1 MNIWIVD
8 DVAQTRAWL
17 RESTILAF
25 PSARLHEA
33 GDLFHAGRL
42 RVTQGWPDLAL
53 IDLRLPDGRGHEL
66 IAEMHD
72 AHPQALILIPTIFD
86 DDAYLFD
93 AIVAGASG
101 HVLKDQPVDRIAAQ
115 LRAHSEGSA
124 PPLSPSLARRILRAL
139 DAEGLGA
146 DAAARAYL
154 QHRAR
159 GEPAAAAQQQSGVD
173 GIALR
178 ETIRGLR
185 GSAAR

>member
-17 RESTILAF
+17 RESALLAF
-25 PSARLHEA
+25 PAARLHEA
-33 GDLFHAGRL
+33 GDLFHSGRL
-42 RVTQGWPDLAL
+42 RV
-53 IDLRLPDGRGHEL
+53 PDGRGHEL

-115 LRAHSEGSA
+115 LRAHTEGSA
-124 PPLSPSLARRILRAL
+124 PPLSPSLARRILRAI
-139 DAEGLGA
+139 DAERLGA
-146 DAAARAYL
+146 DAAVRAYL

-159 GEPAAAAQQQSGVD
+159 GEPAAAAQQQAGVD

-178 ETIRGLR
+178 ETIRRLR
-185 GSAAR
+185 GRAAR